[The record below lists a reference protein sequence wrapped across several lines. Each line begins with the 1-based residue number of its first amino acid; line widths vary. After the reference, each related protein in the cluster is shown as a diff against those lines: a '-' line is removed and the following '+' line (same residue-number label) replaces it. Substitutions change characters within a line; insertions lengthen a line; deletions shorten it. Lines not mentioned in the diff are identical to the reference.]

1 MIGTTHCQLTSNVGS
16 KHGHLLSSDL
26 GPTGVVA
33 DQSNDRR
40 VVALEGVEF
49 SNAVAGGA
57 VTPQDPHLRLR
68 STQFGT
74 KGKSTANTQS
84 SERARV
90 EPLQRPTGSEIR
102 SVKLATNFQRHRGT
116 KIT

>member
-1 MIGTTHCQLTSNVGS
+1 LKKIFLLIETTHCQLTSNVGS
-16 KHGHLLSSDL
+16 KHGNLLSSDL

-40 VVALEGVEF
+40 VVALEGVKF
-49 SNAVAGGA
+49 SNAVARGA
-57 VTPQDPHLRLR
+57 VTPQDPHLRLG

-84 SERARV
+84 SECARV
-90 EPLQRPTGSEIR
+90 KPLQRPTGSER
-102 SVKLATNFQRHRGT
+102 HSVKIATP
-116 KIT
+116 